1 MKILRIWLSLYLLI
15 NIIAVEWKVFKHN
28 HKTSNNFIGITYIIS
43 GDEMFALIVLI
54 VFSVFGYFKYLQID
68 EDE

>member
-1 MKILRIWLSLYLLI
+1 MYL
-15 NIIAVEWKVFKHN
+15 NIII
-28 HKTSNNFIGITYIIS
+28 KTSNNFIGITYIIS